1 MNQLWHIADSPPCHR
16 KPFNVQNSFCDGT
29 KLAMYF
35 IVSSLFPISL
45 HWCPTGND
53 GLQTAYWNSLHVFPY
68 SGCYRECVEVQLSV
82 TQREESFLSLFPYLS
97 NSRTLLGGENGG
109 PGLSEY
115 TETVHWGSWSSLF
128 RDPWTSIHNTHKQ
141 RFTIN
146 MQMMC
151 FGNIICFQ
159 RVNSVICI
167 TLNFF
172 IWAGLLDCHCSSAK
186 KSWMDIL
193 DALINFLMLKTPQIQ
208 PC

>member
-1 MNQLWHIADSPPCHR
+1 MTE
-16 KPFNVQNSFCDGT
+16 QNWQCTSLCQACFP
-29 KLAMYF
+29 
-35 IVSSLFPISL
+35 SLFI
-45 HWCPTGND
+45 G
-53 GLQTAYWNSLHVFPY
+53 
-68 SGCYRECVEVQLSV
+68 VQLGTTDCRRHIEIHFTFSP
-82 TQREESFLSLFPYLS
+82 TLAAIANALKCNSAWQREESFLSLFPYLS

-128 RDPWTSIHNTHKQ
+128 RNPWTSIHNTHKQ

-172 IWAGLLDCHCSSAK
+172 IWTGLLDCHCSSAK